1 MKKAT
6 ITLISFFIVLTINNT
21 LKAQSTD
28 TEQFQWLIGNWKG
41 KYNDGVFY
49 ESWTKANDSTFVGAA
64 YNVVKSDTLFKE
76 RLQIQKVN
84 KFWVYIA
91 TIEDS
96 YPVLFTLIN
105 SDDVKWIFANYEHD
119 FPQRIVY
126 TQKEDGKLHAKL
138 EGDLEGV
145 QVKEEYL
152 LEKQ

>member
-1 MKKAT
+1 MKKTT
-6 ITLISFFIVLTINNT
+6 ITLILFFIVLTINNT

-41 KYNDGVFY
+41 NYNDGVFY
-49 ESWTKANDSTFVGAA
+49 ESWNKANDSTFVGAA
-64 YNVVKSDTLFKE
+64 YNVVKCDTLFKE

-84 KFWVYIA
+84 NFWVYIA

-96 YPVLFTLIN
+96 SPVLFTLIN

-126 TQKEDGKLHAKL
+126 TQKEDGKLHAKM

-152 LEKQ
+152 LEKY